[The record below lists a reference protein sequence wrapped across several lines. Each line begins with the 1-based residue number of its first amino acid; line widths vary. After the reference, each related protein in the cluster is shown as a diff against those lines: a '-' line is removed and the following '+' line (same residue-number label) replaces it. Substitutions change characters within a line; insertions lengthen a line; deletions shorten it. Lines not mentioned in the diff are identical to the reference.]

1 MNELLMQETPMVTLS
16 ELVGD
21 ASVRELLNSMQAM
34 SKQEL
39 EDLMDSLEVLALYA
53 Y

>member
-1 MNELLMQETPMVTLS
+1 MNEMMQEAPMVTLS

-21 ASVRELLNSMQAM
+21 ESVYEMLQRMQSM

-39 EDLMDSLEVLALYA
+39 EDLMESLEVLALHTY
-53 Y
+53 